1 VDVAACTLLLVDDE
15 PANLH
20 LLTLMLRRG
29 GFARCVR
36 VGDAR
41 EVGAAFE
48 AARPDLVLLDLHMP
62 HRSGFEVLAELRAR
76 VPADEYLPVL
86 VLTADVTAPARARA
100 LAGGANDFVGKPFD
114 PTEVLLRVRNLL
126 HTRLLHL
133 EQRRARADAE
143 RAAGRDRQLAE
154 ASRALGA
161 SFDTATALGQL
172 GRLLVPALAD
182 GYAVDLAG
190 RSGGSDRVAQAGAP
204 PPPAADG
211 EAADG
216 EAADG
221 EAADGEAADGEAAVV
236 RVPLTAGAPDPARD
250 DAGAPAGWLTL
261 ARGPARPPFDP
272 AERALA
278 EEVGR
283 RAALAVENARL
294 YREAHDAVAARD
306 QVLAVVA
313 HDLRS
318 PLTAARFDVEMLR
331 AEPERPLGE
340 RDARTVERVER
351 ALGRMDGLIEDLLD
365 VARMTRGALALER
378 RPHDMAALLAE
389 AAAELRPLVE
399 GHGLRFDVGAGDA
412 GGPAALPTLDVDA
425 RRLVQAVSN
434 LVGNAAKFAASRV
447 TLGWRLAGGELR
459 VAVGDDGPGI
469 PAEQLQHIFGAFWQ
483 ARHADRRG
491 LGLGLSVA
499 LGVAE
504 AHGGRLWVE
513 SEVGRGS
520 TFVLALPAG

>member
-1 VDVAACTLLLVDDE
+1 VDVTDCALLLVDDE

-20 LLTLMLRRG
+20 LLTLLLRRG
-29 GFARCVR
+29 GFARLTP

-41 EVGAAFE
+41 EVGAAFG

-76 VPADEYLPVL
+76 VPADEFLPVL

-100 LAGGANDFVGKPFD
+100 LAGGANDYVSKPFD
-114 PTEVLLRVRNLL
+114 PAEVLLRVRNLL

-133 EQRRARADAE
+133 EQRRARAAAE
-143 RAAGRDRQLAE
+143 RAAAGDRLLAQ

-161 SFDTATALGQL
+161 SLDSATAFEQL
-172 GRLLVPALAD
+172 GPLLVPALAD
-182 GYAVDLAG
+182 AYAVDLARDG
-190 RSGGSDRVAQAGAP
+190 APERVARAGDAPPDVAAGGEDRDAGAL
-204 PPPAADG
+204 
-211 EAADG
+211 
-216 EAADG
+216 
-221 EAADGEAADGEAAVV
+221 
-236 RVPLTAGAPDPARD
+236 RVPLSPSGPGGVPS
-250 DAGAPAGWLTL
+250 GWLTL
-261 ARGPARPPFDP
+261 ARRAPRPPFDD

-278 EEVGR
+278 EELGR

-294 YREAHDAVAARD
+294 FRDAHDAVAARE

-331 AEPERPLGE
+331 AEPERPLGA
-340 RDARTVERVER
+340 RDARTLERVER
-351 ALGRMDGLIEDLLD
+351 AMGRMDGLIEDLLD
-365 VARMTRGALALER
+365 VARLARGPLALER
-378 RPHDMAALLAE
+378 RPHDMGALLGE
-389 AAAELRPLVE
+389 AAAGLRPLVE
-399 GHGLRFDVGAGDA
+399 GHGLRFDA
-412 GGPAALPTLDVDA
+412 GGPAALPALGVDA
-425 RRLVQAVSN
+425 RRIVQAVSN

-447 TLGWRLAGGELR
+447 SLAWRVAEGELR
-459 VAVGDDGPGI
+459 VAVADDGPGI
-469 PAEQLQHIFGAFWQ
+469 PAEQAQHIFGAFWQ

-491 LGLGLSVA
+491 LGLGLSIT

-513 SEVGRGS
+513 SEAGRGS
-520 TFVLALPAG
+520 TFVLALPLPAGATGPDA